1 MQIWDLIVSIFTI
14 FVTIEIPVRL
24 AFGLKSHGFMLVLD
38 WLITIIFV
46 ADMIRHMR
54 SSRKLWLFAD
64 ILPAIP
70 VFILPLAPQFQFFR
84 LLKLLRIMERMRKWL
99 RSESYNTNLMRLVI
113 FAFWLALISHW
124 IACGWLEMRGIAP
137 GLDEVSNYIQAL
149 YWCITTLTTVGY
161 GDITPSTNLE
171 TLYTMMVMMMGV
183 AVYGYVIGSV
193 ASILSK
199 IDPARTRHREIVEK
213 ITAFMRY
220 RQIPLRLQRRILD
233 YYEYLWTKRL
243 GYNEAAA
250 VASLPPTLR
259 AEVSLVLNQE
269 IIEKVPL
276 FAGASDEFI
285 RAIAVKMHPRI
296 YLPYDYIIRA
306 SEIGDEMYFISRG
319 KVEVISPDGGT
330 IYATLTGGD
339 FFGEMA
345 LLYDQPRTANVRSIG
360 YCDLYTLNKNDFNS
374 ILALH
379 PEVAERIKSIA
390 DKRSEDNK

>member
-1 MQIWDLIVSIFTI
+1 MTYQTTF
-14 FVTIEIPVRL
+14 
-24 AFGLKSHGFMLVLD
+24 KS
-38 WLITIIFV
+38 
-46 ADMIRHMR
+46 
-54 SSRKLWLFAD
+54 
-64 ILPAIP
+64 
-70 VFILPLAPQFQFFR
+70 
-84 LLKLLRIMERMRKWL
+84 
-99 RSESYNTNLMRLVI
+99 
-113 FAFWLALISHW
+113 
-124 IACGWLEMRGIAP
+124 
-137 GLDEVSNYIQAL
+137 L

-220 RQIPLRLQRRILD
+220 RQIPIRLQRRILD

-276 FAGASDEFI
+276 FAGASDDFI
-285 RAIAVKMHPRI
+285 RSIAVKMHPRI
-296 YLPYDYIIRA
+296 YLPDDYIIRA

-319 KVEVISPDGGT
+319 KVEVISPDGST
-330 IYATLTGGD
+330 IYATLSGGD

-345 LLYDQPRTANVRSIG
+345 LLYDQPRTANVRSVS
-360 YCDLYTLNKNDFNS
+360 YCDLYTLNKNDFKS

-390 DKRSEDNK
+390 DKRSAR